1 MKQILMM
8 MVAVVLVGCGTT
20 KVDLDASEPSSE
32 PSIGIVT
39 ANGSARGKTTIFT
52 PPIFRLKQGEL
63 LNILEEV
70 TLDKPK
76 SGEPRKWYRVQI
88 PVDRKEEVQRRIRP
102 SSPAGPKNGFAYV
115 PALFVTR
122 QSKATTPPQD
132 KP

>member
-39 ANGSARGKTTIFT
+39 ANVGAAYGKPTVFT
-52 PPIFRLKQGEL
+52 RPIFRLKQGEL

-76 SGEPRKWYRVQI
+76 GGEPRKWYRVQI
-88 PVDRKEEVQRRIRP
+88 PVDRKEEVQRIRA
-102 SSPAGPKNGFAYV
+102 SSPAGPQNGFAYV
-115 PALFVTR
+115 PALHVTR
-122 QSKATTPPQD
+122 QSKATNPPQD